1 MKKVGIY
8 FHPQW
13 TAAHTFAHD
22 LKAALESRVEKVWL
36 ASAWNEEAGRAD
48 LEGTDLLV
56 CVGGDGTMLW
66 AARSVIPHP
75 VPLLAV
81 NMGRLGFLADLGA
94 EEALAK
100 LSTILDGDFRIEER
114 TMVQAELVVAD
125 GAPGEG
131 SETFHALNDVV
142 LGRGAPGRPIYVE
155 TCVDGRRFSLY
166 RADAMIV
173 ATATG
178 STGYALSVGGPILH
192 PEATDL
198 VVVSV
203 APHLAAA
210 RALVLPAGAVVEL
223 RLVAEPDGVLSIDG
237 QVDIDVAH
245 GQRLR
250 VQRSPHVVRFVRLG
264 SLFDYYEALSERL
277 GWLNALGARWRGYGS
292 REPGEDDCF
301 PATEQP

>member
-8 FHPQW
+8 YHPQW
-13 TAAHTFAHD
+13 AAAHTFVHD
-22 LKAALESRVEKVWL
+22 LKAALESRVEKVWH
-36 ASAWNEEAGRAD
+36 AAAWNEEAGRANLD
-48 LEGTDLLV
+48 GTDLLV
-56 CVGGDGTMLW
+56 CVGGDGTVLW
-66 AARSVIPHP
+66 AARSIIPHP

-94 EEALAK
+94 EEALTK
-100 LSTILDGDFRIEER
+100 LSTVLEGDFRIEER
-114 TMVQAELVVAD
+114 TMVQAELLGAD

-131 SETFHALNDVV
+131 SGAFHALNDIV
-142 LGRGAPGRPIYVE
+142 LGRAAAGRPIYIE

-198 VVVSV
+198 VVASV

-237 QVDIDVAH
+237 QVDLEVAH

-250 VQRSPHVVRFVRLG
+250 IQRSPHVARFVRLG
-264 SLFDYYEALSERL
+264 SLFDYYEALSQRL
-277 GWLNALGARWRGYGS
+277 GWLNAVGARWRGYGS
-292 REPGEDDCF
+292 REPGEEGE
-301 PATEQP
+301 P

>member
-8 FHPQW
+8 YHPQW
-13 TAAHTFAHD
+13 VAAHTFADD
-22 LKAALESRVEKVWL
+22 LKAALESRVEKVWH
-36 ASAWNEEAGRAD
+36 AAAWDEEAGRANLD
-48 LEGTDLLV
+48 GTDLLV
-56 CVGGDGTMLW
+56 CVGGDGTVLW
-66 AARSVIPHP
+66 AARSIIPHP

-94 EEALAK
+94 EEALAGVD
-100 LSTILDGDFRIEER
+100 TILEGGFRIEER
-114 TMVQAELVVAD
+114 TMVQAELLDA
-125 GAPGEG
+125 GAASGG
-131 SETFHALNDVV
+131 GGGTFHALNDVV

-198 VVVSV
+198 VVTSV

-237 QVDIDVAH
+237 QVDVDVAR

-250 VQRSPHVVRFVRLG
+250 VQRSPYVARFARLG
-264 SLFDYYEALSERL
+264 SLYDYYEALSERL

-292 REPGEDDCF
+292 REPGANDFAAAD
-301 PATEQP
+301 EQ

>member
-8 FHPQW
+8 FHPRW
-13 TAAHTFAHD
+13 AAAQTFAHD
-22 LKAALESRVEKVWL
+22 LKVALESRAVKVWQ
-36 ASAWNEEAGRAD
+36 AAAWDEEAGHAN

-56 CVGGDGTMLW
+56 CVGGDGTVLW
-66 AARSVIPHP
+66 AARSVIPRP

-94 EEALAK
+94 EEALAQVD
-100 LSTILDGDFRIEER
+100 TITEGDFRIEER
-114 TMVQAELVVAD
+114 TMVQAELLDA
-125 GAPGEG
+125 GAAPNGG
-131 SETFHALNDVV
+131 SGPFHALNDIV
-142 LGRGAPGRPIYVE
+142 LGRGAPGRPIYIE
-155 TCVDGRRFSLY
+155 TCVDGRRFSLF
-166 RADAMIV
+166 RTDAMIV

-198 VVVSV
+198 VVASV

-223 RLVAEPDGVLSIDG
+223 RLVAEPDGVLSVDG
-237 QVDIDVAH
+237 QVDVDVAH

-250 VQRSPHVVRFVRLG
+250 VRRSPHVARFVRLG
-264 SLFDYYEALSERL
+264 SLYDYYEALSERL
-277 GWLNALGARWRGYGS
+277 GWLNALGAPWRGYGS
-292 REPGEDDCF
+292 REPGANDFEDTD
-301 PATEQP
+301 QL

>member
-13 TAAHTFAHD
+13 AAAQTFADD
-22 LKAALESRVEKVWL
+22 LTAALESRVEKVWH
-36 ASAWNEEAGRAD
+36 AAAWNEEAGRVN
-48 LEGTDLLV
+48 LEGTDLLF

-66 AARSVIPHP
+66 AARSVVPHP

-100 LSTILDGDFRIEER
+100 LNTILEGDFRIEER
-114 TMVQAELVVAD
+114 TMVQAEILAAD
-125 GAPGEG
+125 AAPGEG
-131 SETFHALNDVV
+131 SGTFHALNDAV

-198 VVVSV
+198 VVASV

-223 RLVAEPDGVLSIDG
+223 RLVSEPDGVLSIDG
-237 QVDIDVAH
+237 QVDVDVAH

-250 VQRSPHVVRFVRLG
+250 VQRSPYVARFVRLG
-264 SLFDYYEALSERL
+264 SLFDYYEALSQRL

-292 REPGEDDCF
+292 REPGENDIF
-301 PATEQP
+301 SAAGQP

>member
-8 FHPQW
+8 IHPRW
-13 TAAHTFAHD
+13 AAARTLADD
-22 LKAALESRVEKVWL
+22 LESALKSRVEKVWL
-36 ASAWNEEAGRAD
+36 AEAWNEEAGRAN

-66 AARSVIPHP
+66 AARSVIPHS
-75 VPLLAV
+75 VPLLAI
-81 NMGRLGFLADLGA
+81 NMGRLGFLAELPAD
-94 EEALAK
+94 EALAK
-100 LSTILDGDFRIEER
+100 LSTVLEGDFRIEER
-114 TMVQAELVVAD
+114 TMVQAELLAAGD
-125 GAPGEG
+125 APGEG
-131 SETFHALNDVV
+131 SATFHALNDIV

-198 VVVSV
+198 VVASV

-223 RLVAEPDGVLSIDG
+223 SLMAEPDGVLSIDG
-237 QVDIDVAH
+237 QVDVEVAH

-250 VQRSPHVVRFVRLG
+250 IQRSPHVARFVRLG
-264 SLFDYYEALSERL
+264 SLFDYYEALSQRL
-277 GWLNALGARWRGYGS
+277 GWLNAVGARWRGYGS
-292 REPGEDDCF
+292 REPGEEGE
-301 PATEQP
+301 P

>member
-13 TAAHTFAHD
+13 KAAQAFAHD
-22 LKAALESRVEKVWL
+22 LKAVLEPRVEEVWL
-36 ASAWNEEAGRAD
+36 ASAWNEEAAHVNIKD
-48 LEGTDLLV
+48 TDLLV

-66 AARSVIPHP
+66 AARSVIPHA

-81 NMGRLGFLADLGA
+81 NMGRLGFLAELGA

-100 LSTILDGDFRIEER
+100 LPSILEGGFRIEER
-114 TMVQAELVVAD
+114 TMVQAELLAAGD
-125 GAPGEG
+125 ASGDG
-131 SETFHALNDVV
+131 SEAFHALNDIV

-198 VVVSV
+198 VVASV

-237 QVDIDVAH
+237 QVDVDVAH
-245 GQRLR
+245 GQRLQ
-250 VQRSPHVVRFVRLG
+250 VQRSPHVARFVRLG
-264 SLFDYYEALSERL
+264 SLFDYYEALSQRL
-277 GWLNALGARWRGYGS
+277 GWLNAVGARWRGYGS
-292 REPGEDDCF
+292 REPGEESE
-301 PATEQP
+301 P

>member
-1 MKKVGIY
+1 VRKIGIY
-8 FHPQW
+8 YHPQW
-13 TAAHTFAHD
+13 AAAHMFVHD
-22 LKAALESRVEKVWL
+22 LKAALESRVEKVWH
-36 ASAWNEEAGRAD
+36 AAAWNEEAGRANLD
-48 LEGTDLLV
+48 GTDLLV
-56 CVGGDGTMLW
+56 CVGGDGTVLW
-66 AARSVIPHP
+66 AARSIIPHP

-94 EEALAK
+94 EEALAG
-100 LSTILDGDFRIEER
+100 LDTILQGDFRIEER
-114 TMVQAELVVAD
+114 TMVQAELL
-125 GAPGEG
+125 APDDASGEG
-131 SETFHALNDVV
+131 SRTFHALNDIV

-210 RALVLPAGAVVEL
+210 RALVLPAGAVVDL

-237 QVDIDVAH
+237 QVDVDVAH

-250 VQRSPHVVRFVRLG
+250 VQRSPHVARFVRLG
-264 SLFDYYEALSERL
+264 SLFDYYEALSQRL

-292 REPGEDDCF
+292 REPGEE
-301 PATEQP
+301 AQP

>member
-13 TAAHTFAHD
+13 RAAHAFAHD
-22 LKAALESRVEKVWL
+22 LKVVLEPRVKEVWL
-36 ASAWNEEAGRAD
+36 ASAWNEEAARANIKD
-48 LEGTDLLV
+48 TDLLV

-66 AARSVIPHP
+66 AARSVIPHA
-75 VPLLAV
+75 VPLLAI
-81 NMGRLGFLADLGA
+81 NMGRLGFLAELGA

-100 LSTILDGDFRIEER
+100 LPSILEGGFRIEER
-114 TMVQAELVVAD
+114 TMVQAELLAAGD
-125 GAPGEG
+125 APGDG
-131 SETFHALNDVV
+131 SETFHALNDIV

-155 TCVDGRRFSLY
+155 TSVDGRRFSLY
-166 RADAMIV
+166 RADAIIV

-198 VVVSV
+198 VVVPV

-210 RALVLPAGAVVEL
+210 RALVLPAAAVVEL
-223 RLVAEPDGVLSIDG
+223 RLMAEPDGVLSIDG
-237 QVDIDVAH
+237 QVDVDVAH

-250 VQRSPHVVRFVRLG
+250 VQRSPHVARLVRLS

-292 REPGEDDCF
+292 REPGENGGF
-301 PATEQP
+301 SETVQ